1 MLRDSLNR
9 TRQNEQEKQK
19 SKNEVEKKKNKKTE
33 TGIVNA
39 LTLSESNQS
48 SALAQRPILN

>member
-1 MLRDSLNR
+1 MN
-9 TRQNEQEKQK
+9 K
-19 SKNEVEKKKNKKTE
+19 KNKKAKTKLKKKNKKTE